1 MKPKQEFHDRA
12 RTADAIRTAGT
23 IIFDMDGVI
32 FDTERFYID
41 CCIPAAQRL
50 DMPGIEET
58 CLQCIGL
65 TEQETEKRLLA
76 RYEDP
81 DLLKRFHLETSRIFR
96 RRYDREG
103 GLPVKP
109 GARELLDWLSER
121 GFTVGLASSTRHE
134 IILRELRDAGLDRF
148 FQEIIGGDMAN
159 RSKPAPDI
167 FLLTADRLAARPREC
182 VVIEDSHNGI
192 RAANAAG
199 MIPVMVP
206 DLLPPDEEIRS
217 LAFQVFDSLHDVRAW
232 LERAADRKR

>member
-1 MKPKQEFHDRA
+1 MSRRKRKKNLKPMSERN
-12 RTADAIRTAGT
+12 RITET

-65 TEQETEKRLLA
+65 TEQETEKRLLD

-81 DLLKRFHLETSRIFR
+81 GLLKRYHEETSRIFH
-96 RRYDREG
+96 RRYDEEG
-103 GLPVKP
+103 GLPMKA
-109 GARELLDWLSER
+109 GARDLLEWLSEH
-121 GFTVGLASSTRHE
+121 GFTVGLASSTRYD
-134 IILRELRDAGLDRF
+134 IICRELRDAGLYQF
-148 FQEIIGGDMAN
+148 FQEIVGGDMAR

-167 FLLTADRLAARPREC
+167 FLLAAKRLGAQPRDC
-182 VVIEDSHNGI
+182 IVIEDSHNGI
-192 RAANAAG
+192 RAAKAAG

-206 DLLPPDEEIRS
+206 DLLPPNDEIRA
-217 LAFQVFDSLHDVRAW
+217 LACQIFDSLYDVKAW
-232 LERAADRKR
+232 FERRC